1 MSADVPRNYDREYTK
16 PIQADARVRIG
27 YTRDGSE
34 ISRFVVQL
42 EYRLDEEWTEVV
54 RFDHDATGADEM
66 AHDVADEGL
75 HMDVYRDGEKVDT
88 VSITGPIPP
97 PVGFTTAEEHLAE
110 YAERYLTRFKE
121 WHLTDT

>member
-1 MSADVPRNYDREYTK
+1 MSADGPRNYDREYTK

-27 YTRDGSE
+27 YSRDGNE

-42 EYRLDEEWTEVV
+42 ECRLNEEWTEVV
-54 RFDHDATGADEM
+54 RFDHDAGGANEM

-75 HMDVYRDGEKVDT
+75 HMDVYRDNEKVDT

-110 YAERYLTRFKE
+110 HAERYITRFNE
-121 WHLTDT
+121 WHPTDT